1 MTTRPLLTM
10 VGLKVTAMDD
20 RAYTLCMIGWH
31 ISQKRRENITKK
43 KTTSSASLL
52 DSFKI
57 RAPQGHTSIFS

>member
-1 MTTRPLLTM
+1 
-10 VGLKVTAMDD
+10 
-20 RAYTLCMIGWH
+20 MIGWH